1 MVDYSGY
8 RPDSVEGRFLAG
20 KPETVA
26 EVGRWVAHV
35 LAAPTF
41 WSLRPEWND
50 LHQEVL
56 GRVIESLRRRRF
68 DREKDFRT
76 YVQGIARF
84 SGFKA
89 IGRHVQGASDTELD
103 PDMPQPEGGED
114 RGPEQRII
122 ESQLARQVLEASSD
136 ECRSLITRYF
146 MWERRYQE
154 IAEALKYFGVSAAF
168 SSEINRVMLQSINSP
183 CR

>member
-20 KPETVA
+20 KLEAVA
-26 EVGRWVAHV
+26 EVGRWVAQV

-41 WSLRPEWND
+41 WSLRSEWND

-56 GRVIESLRRRRF
+56 GRVVESLRRRRF

-84 SGFKA
+84 AGFKA

-103 PDMPQPEGGED
+103 PDMPEPAGGED
-114 RGPEQRII
+114 QDPEQRII
-122 ESQLARQVLEASSD
+122 ESQLARQVLETASD

-146 MWERRYQE
+146 MRERRYQE
-154 IAEALKYFGVSAAF
+154 IAEELSLPVGTVKSRLFRCMENIHKLLDV
-168 SSEINRVMLQSINSP
+168 
-183 CR
+183 

>member
-20 KPETVA
+20 KSEAVA
-26 EVGRWVAHV
+26 EVGRWVAQV

-56 GRVIESLRRRRF
+56 GRIVESLRRRRF

-84 SGFKA
+84 AGFKA
-89 IGRHVQGASDTELD
+89 IGRHVQEASETELD
-103 PDMPQPEGGED
+103 PDMPEPAGGED
-114 RGPEQRII
+114 QDPEQRII

-146 MWERRYQE
+146 MRERRYQE
-154 IAEALKYFGVSAAF
+154 IAEELRLPVGTVKSRLFRCMENIHRMLGV
-168 SSEINRVMLQSINSP
+168 
-183 CR
+183 